1 MVFLIFCKYLRFW
14 RWPEEFRRF
23 VRVLKEVI
31 LCYIML
37 YYVILCY
44 ITSLNILNILKLY
57 AFHISYIST
66 IHLSVR
72 FSLAASMLGPVCEL
86 LCADAFGV
94 APEWDKPHTRH
105 HGNFL
110 HLSLLRPPRPRESLV
125 TGYRLP
131 DSLGQTSGGPAFT
144 KRPFNIFDNLRLWLS
159 CQWCCSS

>member
-1 MVFLIFCKYLRFW
+1 MLHY
-14 RWPEEFRRF
+14 
-23 VRVLKEVI
+23 I
-31 LCYIML
+31 LEY
-37 YYVILCY
+37 
-44 ITSLNILNILKLY
+44 LKLY

-86 LCADAFGV
+86 LRADAFGV
-94 APEWDKPHTRH
+94 APEWDKPHTQD

-144 KRPFNIFDNLRLWLS
+144 KRPFNIFDNLRLWLCLANDAAPAKTESQISSKWPSHTSKWHCDGHS
-159 CQWCCSS
+159 CDSSEGWPGSGGMES